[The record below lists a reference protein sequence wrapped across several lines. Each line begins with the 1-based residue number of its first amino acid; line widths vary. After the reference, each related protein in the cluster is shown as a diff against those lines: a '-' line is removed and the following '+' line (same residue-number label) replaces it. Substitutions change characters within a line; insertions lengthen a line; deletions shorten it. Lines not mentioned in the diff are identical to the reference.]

1 MKALL
6 VLVAV
11 FSLNCMAQENLGL
24 QECQKGKSEG
34 RKDAKVK
41 VEDKSS
47 EKSDQSEIIKG

>member
-11 FSLNCMAQENLGL
+11 FSLNCMAQENLSL
-24 QECQKGKSEG
+24 PECQKGKSEG

-41 VEDKSS
+41 VEENSS